1 MIPARF
7 PVPLPVRV
15 RIRTGVR
22 DTERLPLDDSALG
35 PALLEIVEHATEQGR
50 GLPAPAALVLFPDQ
64 VQQADLRPL
73 ATSKGDVHRFVASM
87 TAQDDVLAVGIAGTL
102 KLKWRRDL
110 EPMPTLAVFL
120 EWPDGRWWSAMRP
133 VPKRTLDPSMRAR
146 IRMAEEGWPKP
157 RGLGGWWSRARF
169 ERLQIKLTRAQPVH

>member
-15 RIRTGVR
+15 RIRTGAR
-22 DTERLPLDDSALG
+22 DPERLPSDDDALG
-35 PALLEIVEHATEQGR
+35 PALLRILERATEQGK
-50 GLPAPAALVLFPDQ
+50 GLPAPAALVFFADQ
-64 VQQADLRPL
+64 VQQADVRPL
-73 ATSKGDVHRFVASM
+73 AKSKGDVHRFVASM
-87 TAQDDVLAVGIAGTL
+87 TAQDDVLAVGIAGTI
-102 KLKWRRDL
+102 KLRWRKDL
-110 EPMPTLAVFL
+110 EPMPSLAVFL

-133 VPKRTLDPSMRAR
+133 VPKRTLDPAMEAR

-169 ERLQIKLTRAQPVH
+169 EGLKIKLTRAEPVH